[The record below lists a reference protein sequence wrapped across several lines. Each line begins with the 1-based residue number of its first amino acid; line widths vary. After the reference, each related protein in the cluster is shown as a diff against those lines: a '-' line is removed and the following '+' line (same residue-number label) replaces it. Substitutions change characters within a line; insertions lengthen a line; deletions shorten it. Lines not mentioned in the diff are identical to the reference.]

1 MKRVTL
7 EGDLSHFPLN
17 ELFYLLSRFRKTG
30 RLTIKEKGNIYIS
43 EGKVTH
49 AETEYSDGLDA
60 FYALC
65 LVKSGSFNFQ
75 PDEKASIN
83 TISKPL
89 SELLEDIDTREAEIR
104 EYSKD
109 LPPLSIVPE
118 KSSKVPEG
126 GKIALKKDDWK
137 ILILVDGNRSIEE
150 IIGVSPLSE
159 IETYKSLSWLFREG
173 LLYDPEEKIRVLN
186 EGIDTVNKF
195 IKVFGEGPWIKAAQD
210 FIKDNKLED
219 NISLAGSY
227 LVLLTKNFPLDLDKT
242 KEFFNNFMIT
252 LKDKATET
260 LGKLLV
266 NKKMKELHE
275 SRGKIR

>member
-1 MKRVTL
+1 MKRDSL
-7 EGDLSHFPLN
+7 EGNLIHFPLI

-30 RLTIKEKGNIYIS
+30 RLTIREKGNIYIS
-43 EGKVTH
+43 EGKITH

-65 LVKSGSFNFQ
+65 LVKSGNFYFQ

-89 SELLEDIDTREAEIR
+89 SKLLEDIDTREAELR
-104 EYSKD
+104 EYNKD

-137 ILILVDGNRSIEE
+137 ILILADGNRNIEE

-159 IETYKSLSWLFREG
+159 IDTYKSLSWLFKEG
-173 LLYDPEEKIRVLN
+173 LLYDPEEKMRLLN
-186 EGIDTVNKF
+186 EGIDMVNKF
-195 IKVFGEGPWIKAAQD
+195 IKVFGEGPWIKVAQD
-210 FIKDNKLED
+210 FIIDNKLEN

-227 LVLLTKNFPLDLDKT
+227 LVLLTKNFPLDLNKT

-252 LKDKATET
+252 LRDKAIET
-260 LGKLLV
+260 LGKLLA

-275 SRGKIR
+275 S

>member
-1 MKRVTL
+1 MKRDSL
-7 EGDLSHFPLN
+7 EGNLIHFPLI

-30 RLTIKEKGNIYIS
+30 RLTIREKGNIYIY
-43 EGKVTH
+43 EGKITH

-65 LVKSGSFNFQ
+65 LVKSGNFYFQ

-89 SELLEDIDTREAEIR
+89 SELLEDIDTREAELR

-109 LPPLSIVPE
+109 LPPLSIIPE

-137 ILILVDGNRSIEE
+137 ILILADGNRNIEE

-159 IETYKSLSWLFREG
+159 IDTYKSLSWLFKEG
-173 LLYDPEEKIRVLN
+173 LLYDPEEKMRLLN
-186 EGIDTVNKF
+186 EGIDMVNKF
-195 IKVFGEGPWIKAAQD
+195 IKVFGEGPWIKVAQD
-210 FIKDNKLED
+210 FIMDNKLEN

-227 LVLLTKNFPLDLDKT
+227 LVLLTKNFPLDLNKT
-242 KEFFNNFMIT
+242 KEFFNNYMIT
-252 LKDKATET
+252 LRDKAIET
-260 LGKLLV
+260 LGKLLA

-275 SRGKIR
+275 S